1 LFPFDT
7 TRRGFNLGSEVRSLE
22 ASSGGSFLDWREG
35 FAIALAKCGS
45 RGAVWRLSRW
55 AARLGQPPTTE
66 RGDDMAH
73 TTADILAVQSRLQDL
88 LETMPPAQAMLLE
101 AVVAGTPIEVQP
113 DAADT
118 SPDADDRA
126 IIIVSGRGTGRWLL
140 FDLSDVLAELNPQP
154 LPPDPPEVDP
164 FR

>member
-1 LFPFDT
+1 
-7 TRRGFNLGSEVRSLE
+7 
-22 ASSGGSFLDWREG
+22 
-35 FAIALAKCGS
+35 
-45 RGAVWRLSRW
+45 
-55 AARLGQPPTTE
+55 
-66 RGDDMAH
+66 MAH